1 MLKMYNKSWGDF
13 MDIRLLTYYLKVAQV
28 GNITRAAQQ
37 LHITQPTLS
46 RQLTKLEEEV
56 GVQLLTRS
64 QHHLAL
70 TEAGVTFERR
80 AKQILSLLATT
91 KKELQTQQN
100 DLAGLLKIGCVESKL
115 SLEVANWLQAFQAK
129 HPQVQFEF
137 YDADGDDLKE
147 KLDTHY
153 LDFAFLIEP
162 VETAKYNFLTLPYYD
177 QWGIIVN
184 KSHPLAKQKN
194 VSLGDLK
201 DEKLI
206 LSRRNIVK
214 AEIDSWLAPLQA
226 LSPKFFINLPSNAN
240 FLVLNHNY
248 CALGIEGILTLNA
261 HPDLRFIP
269 FAPSHHSGHV
279 LAWRK
284 NNHLGSLEQHFLAY
298 IQALIKWKN
307 Y

>member
-1 MLKMYNKSWGDF
+1 

-28 GNITRAAQQ
+28 GNITKAAQQ

-56 GVQLLTRS
+56 GAQLLTRS

-91 KKELQTQQN
+91 KKE
-100 DLAGLLKIGCVESKL
+100 
-115 SLEVANWLQAFQAK
+115 LQAFQAK

-184 KSHPLAKQKN
+184 KSHPLAKQKSL
-194 VSLGDLK
+194 SLGDLK
-201 DEKLI
+201 NEKLI

-298 IQALIKWKN
+298 IQALIK
-307 Y
+307 